1 MKNYYIATRLTFDEM
16 EKALGRPVLRMNQR
30 LAGYMRMIS
39 YGMGISKTQR
49 GRRLDFFEVTEKEL
63 KSLRSDSMAS
73 WMALKDVDWHPVLFV
88 DQNKLN
94 IAIDTINKQYKNKII
109 HDGTYTKNLYDAIR
123 KTITKIRDDKEL
135 PRQYKERK
143 NPGNV
148 NNIKVG
154 DYMNIGYY
162 GKILVRV
169 TRISDKSY
177 WYVCMKNRKEVL
189 KKYGTNEP
197 IIGMKRWQGDEEK
210 V

>member
-30 LAGYMRMIS
+30 FADRMRMVS
-39 YGMGISKTQR
+39 YGVGISKTQR

-63 KSLRSDSMAS
+63 ESLRSDSMAS

-88 DQNKLN
+88 DKNQLN
-94 IAIDTINKQYKNKII
+94 IAIDTVNAKYKNNMGHGSYIK
-109 HDGTYTKNLYDAIR
+109 DMYDAIK
-123 KTITKIRDDKEL
+123 KTMTKIRDDKEL

-154 DYMNIGYY
+154 DFLHIGWY
-162 GKILVRV
+162 GKIFVRV

-189 KKYGTNEP
+189 KNYRTDEP
-197 IIGMKRWQGDEEK
+197 ITGMKRWQGDEEK
-210 V
+210 A